1 MDDLEFAVLKRRL
14 HTLIGLDLEAYKAP
28 QVRRR
33 LDGYLSRLQVHTVAD
48 FNRQLAGNP
57 AALAQLR
64 DFLAI
69 NVSSFFRDYDKW
81 IDLNEIVLPHL
92 LRQQP
97 ATRPFS
103 VWSAACSHGAEA
115 YSLAMLLDTDGA
127 GRRATIQGTDIDQ
140 SALRQAQAGG
150 PYTGDEVRNVPA
162 SFLSAYFTEQGVTP
176 AGGPAYYVAPRLRS
190 RVRFFPADLLQPGER
205 GAFDLIICRNVLIYF
220 TDSAKQQVVQG
231 LTNALAPGGV
241 LFIGATESIGR
252 EGSFGLQRIALS
264 FYRRIA

>member
-57 AALAQLR
+57 GALAQLR

-81 IDLNEIVLPHL
+81 VDLNELILPRL
-92 LRQQP
+92 IKQLP
-97 ATRPFS
+97 AGRPLAA
-103 VWSAACSHGAEA
+103 WSAACSHGAEA
-115 YSLAMLLDTDGA
+115 YSLAMLLDTDGP
-127 GRRATIQGTDIDQ
+127 GRKATIQGTDIDQ
-140 SALRQAQAGG
+140 SVLRQAQAGG
-150 PYTGDEVRNVPA
+150 PYTSDEVRNVPPA
-162 SFLSAYFTEQGVTP
+162 FLSAYFAEQGTTA
-176 AGGPAYYVAPRLRS
+176 AGGRAYYVAPKLRS
-190 RVRFFPADLLQPGER
+190 RVRFLQADLLQPTQRE
-205 GAFDLIICRNVLIYF
+205 AFDLIVCRNVLIYF
-220 TDSAKQQVVQG
+220 TDAAKQQVIQG
-231 LTNALAPGGV
+231 LVNALRPGGV

-252 EGSFGLQRIALS
+252 EQSLGLQRIALS
-264 FYRRIA
+264 FYRRTT